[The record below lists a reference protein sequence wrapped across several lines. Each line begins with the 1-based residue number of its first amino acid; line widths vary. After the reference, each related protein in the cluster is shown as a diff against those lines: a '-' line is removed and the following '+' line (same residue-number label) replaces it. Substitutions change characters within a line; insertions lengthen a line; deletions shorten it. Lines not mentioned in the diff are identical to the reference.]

1 MKMKHSLK
9 RTIGLTLA
17 LLLAFSLVAS
27 ALAADA
33 PSGTYTGVGTGMDGE
48 VRVAVTVEDGAI
60 TAIEIESENETAGV
74 GDEALVLLKDQILE
88 AQSLRVDSVSG
99 ATISSAAMKLAVA
112 DALTQAGVDVAEWRS
127 REVPVEIADEE
138 FDYDVVVVGGGI
150 AGLSAATNASLNGAR
165 VALVEKL
172 GIIGGT
178 SIFSSGIFLAAAVDD
193 DAIKSWVTQYWI
205 AQNLIQEVNQVDEGR
220 VAAMMEVAPAAV
232 QMFDEA
238 GVRYSLY
245 ENVLFLP
252 QASEKAVANSETIQL
267 ATADVTIKGGEQMIN
282 ALEENLRKLGA
293 DIYLN
298 TPATSLLTEDGAV
311 TDVVCE
317 TSTGVKTFH
326 AKAVILATGG
336 FGRNQELAQELAP
349 NAVGNYTAAQIGDTG
364 DGITMARAIGA
375 QVSDFNESMSG
386 VFAADPYD
394 MPTIGQPNNS
404 YPYEVLL
411 VNDRAERPISETA
424 GTHDQMIFFINDGYA
439 NGGWILMD
447 QEIAGSFLNLEKYLS
462 ATEAGSPYIKVY
474 CEESLEALAA
484 DMGVDADTLLATV
497 ARYNELCEAGEDTDC
512 GKAAEYLSAL
522 DTGPFYAVREY
533 DLTRGN
539 YGGLVT
545 DYDGRVISESGEAIP
560 GLYAAGIVS
569 SGDTFG
575 DYYPGMEAL
584 GTGVFMGYISGAN
597 AADFAK

>member
-484 DMGVDADTLLATV
+484 DMGVDADALLATV